1 MKPRGGAGGGCPHRH
16 AKTSAGHLIFRR
28 AHTGSTSPS
37 WYQEVKAF
45 IVKPYHDYDVL
56 KAPKP
61 IIDLEQLGFIC
72 IYCLLDCE
80 K

>member
-1 MKPRGGAGGGCPHRH
+1 MVAARTTATPRR
-16 AKTSAGHLIFRR
+16 HLIFRH
-28 AHTGSTSPS
+28 AHTGSISPS

-61 IIDLEQLGFIC
+61 MIDLEQLGFIC
-72 IYCLLDCE
+72 IYLLDCE